1 MSSNVLGVVMAVAV
15 VAVGVVIGAGCGSVN
30 PCGYGYYECA
40 DGTCAPSGY
49 VCCGGGTSC
58 PGGTS
63 CGPYGTCLG
72 GGGSGL
78 TGCAANG
85 EETCYNDNGT
95 VAGCAPI
102 LAQCCS
108 GANQGKYCLN
118 SVCCSTGCCY

>member
-85 EETCYNDNGT
+85 EETCTNYDG
-95 VAGCAPI
+95 VRDCAP
-102 LAQCCS
+102 LGAACCHNHTFCPV
-108 GANQGKYCLN
+108 GR
-118 SVCCSTGCCY
+118 VCVPGGCQ